1 MSINFTPTPANEHQ
15 RKANWDHKYRHQNM
29 SVDMDV
35 WYPFLKSITFKTYFI
50 PLKYREAEAVLN
62 FNFFKNKGKKEKFT
76 KEDITILKSLEK
88 KVDHYFETHED
99 LKNGAMFRLS
109 GRSGKDMDYYD
120 NKKIFALY
128 EENLEKVAKEY
139 GTDKT
144 DINTKYVAITT
155 LMNRFKVN
163 NGKDVLNV
171 LLTSER
177 LFLDLKDWLNHGGR
191 EQMILRV
198 WDDSLCS
205 NREFRAF
212 IQNNE
217 LKAICQDERF
227 ACFKNMVENKD
238 LYEKLINEYFKK
250 ALQPLMKIP
259 NYIADFCILKN
270 NEVKLIEFSP
280 FLRCTSACLFRWD
293 LNYDEMLH
301 GSGKLTIRDKVCENL
316 EYFVNEWETYQS
328 KPSDPFDNYFKE
340 VDSDNKGVS
349 IIDKTKNVFS
359 NLFKKKSNN
368 ENNNKNEENTKK
380 EEEKVESNDNTNN
393 TNKEPKTFDMEKT
406 KKFFSN
412 LFKKKDNNENNNK
425 IEENTKKEDEKVESN
440 DNTNNTNKEPK
451 KFDMEKT
458 KKFFSNL
465 FKKKDNNEESNKN
478 EENTKKEDEKVESND
493 NNINSIEKETKRFD
507 FDKTKKFFSNLFK
520 KKDNNENNNKIEE
533 ITNKEDEKVESNDN
547 NTITINKEPIKF
559 ENRKIF
565 VVSVLKTGFFWS
577 HKYITYDGSEDK
589 VVGKGVLED
598 HTIYVDKNGFGWI
611 MEKKGKKCYGEVID
625 VEYEDFLDV
634 EFFYGQRD
642 TTMQE
647 ITVKVDGEDVKVYA
661 YIIKEIFDNVKSEES
676 EEKCE
681 IEEYTLEM
689 QNEKF
694 NSMQHIINQQERYL
708 HMSLDFDLK
717 DSW

>member
-1 MSINFTPTPANEHQ
+1 MSKNFTPTPANEHQ

-50 PLKYREAEAVLN
+50 PLKYREAEAILN
-62 FNFFKNKGKKEKFT
+62 YNFYRNKNMKDKFT
-76 KEDITILKSLEK
+76 KEDTKILKNLQK
-88 KVDHYFETHED
+88 KVDYFFETYDD

-120 NKKIFALY
+120 NKKIMALY
-128 EENLEKVAKEY
+128 EENLEKVSKKLGKE
-139 GTDKT
+139 KT
-144 DINTKYVAITT
+144 DVNTKYVAITT

-191 EQMILRV
+191 EQMILRK

-205 NREFRAF
+205 DKEFRAF

-227 ACFKNMVENKD
+227 ALFQDLVDNKD
-238 LYEKLINEYFKK
+238 LYEKLINDYFKT

-293 LNYDEMLH
+293 INYDEMLH
-301 GSGKLTIRDKVCENL
+301 GTGKLTVREKQCENL
-316 EYFVNEWETYQS
+316 EYFVNEWITCQS
-328 KPSDPFDNYFKE
+328 KPSDPFDNYFIE
-340 VDSDNKGVS
+340 D
-349 IIDKTKNVFS
+349 
-359 NLFKKKSNN
+359 
-368 ENNNKNEENTKK
+368 
-380 EEEKVESNDNTNN
+380 EEE
-393 TNKEPKTFDMEKT
+393 
-406 KKFFSN
+406 
-412 LFKKKDNNENNNK
+412 
-425 IEENTKKEDEKVESN
+425 
-440 DNTNNTNKEPK
+440 
-451 KFDMEKT
+451 
-458 KKFFSNL
+458 
-465 FKKKDNNEESNKN
+465 EESQLDK
-478 EENTKKEDEKVESND
+478 
-493 NNINSIEKETKRFD
+493 IL
-507 FDKTKKFFSNLFK
+507 DKTKKFFSSLNPKKLFGK
-520 KKDNNENNNKIEE
+520 KQ
-533 ITNKEDEKVESNDN
+533 SNDISS
-547 NTITINKEPIKF
+547 NTSQIEKKEEEKITKPF

-577 HKYITYDGSEDK
+577 HKYITYFGSENK
-589 VVGKGVLED
+589 TLGKGVLED

-611 MEKKGKKCYGEVID
+611 MEKKGKKCYGEIID

-647 ITVKVDGEDVKVYA
+647 ITVKLDGKDIIVYA
-661 YIIKEIFDNVKSEES
+661 YIIKEIFENVKNTEPDNI
-676 EEKCE
+676 CE
-681 IEEYTLEM
+681 IEEYTIEM

-708 HMSLDFDLK
+708 NMSLDFDLK

>member
-1 MSINFTPTPANEHQ
+1 MSKNFTPTPANEHQ

-50 PLKYREAEAVLN
+50 PLKYREAEAILN
-62 FNFFKNKGKKEKFT
+62 YNFYRNKNMKDKFT
-76 KEDITILKSLEK
+76 KEDTKILKNLQK
-88 KVDHYFETHED
+88 KVDYFFETYDD

-120 NKKIFALY
+120 NKKIMALY
-128 EENLEKVAKEY
+128 EENLEKVSKKLGKE
-139 GTDKT
+139 KT
-144 DINTKYVAITT
+144 DLNTKYVAITT

-191 EQMILRV
+191 EQMILRK

-205 NREFRAF
+205 DKEFRAF

-227 ACFKNMVENKD
+227 ALFQDLVDNKD
-238 LYEKLINEYFKK
+238 LYEKLINDYFKT

-293 LNYDEMLH
+293 INYDEMLH
-301 GSGKLTIRDKVCENL
+301 GTGKLTVREKQCENL
-316 EYFVNEWETYQS
+316 EYFVNEWITCQS
-328 KPSDPFDNYFKE
+328 KPSDPFDNYFIE
-340 VDSDNKGVS
+340 D
-349 IIDKTKNVFS
+349 
-359 NLFKKKSNN
+359 
-368 ENNNKNEENTKK
+368 
-380 EEEKVESNDNTNN
+380 EEEE
-393 TNKEPKTFDMEKT
+393 
-406 KKFFSN
+406 
-412 LFKKKDNNENNNK
+412 
-425 IEENTKKEDEKVESN
+425 
-440 DNTNNTNKEPK
+440 
-451 KFDMEKT
+451 
-458 KKFFSNL
+458 
-465 FKKKDNNEESNKN
+465 EESQLDK
-478 EENTKKEDEKVESND
+478 
-493 NNINSIEKETKRFD
+493 IL
-507 FDKTKKFFSNLFK
+507 DKTKKFFSSLNPKKLFGK
-520 KKDNNENNNKIEE
+520 KQ
-533 ITNKEDEKVESNDN
+533 SNDISS
-547 NTITINKEPIKF
+547 NTSQIEKKEEEKITKPF

-577 HKYITYDGSEDK
+577 HKYITYFGSENK
-589 VVGKGVLED
+589 TLGKGVLEE

-611 MEKKGKKCYGEVID
+611 MEKKGKKCYGEIID

-647 ITVKVDGEDVKVYA
+647 ITVKLDGKDIIVYA
-661 YIIKEIFDNVKSEES
+661 YIIKEIFENVKNTEPDNI
-676 EEKCE
+676 CE
-681 IEEYTLEM
+681 IEEYTIEM

-708 HMSLDFDLK
+708 NMSLDFDLK

>member
-1 MSINFTPTPANEHQ
+1 MSKNFTPKPANEHQ

-50 PLKYREAEAVLN
+50 PLKYREAEAIINYNLYRN
-62 FNFFKNKGKKEKFT
+62 KNQKDKFT
-76 KEDITILKSLEK
+76 KEDTKILRNLQK
-88 KVDHYFETHED
+88 KVDHYFETYDD

-120 NKKIFALY
+120 NKKIFSLY
-128 EENLEKVAKEY
+128 QQNLEKVSKKLNKPK
-139 GTDKT
+139 D
-144 DINTKYVAITT
+144 DINTKYVSITT

-191 EQMILRV
+191 EQMILRK

-205 NREFRAF
+205 DKEFRAF

-227 ACFKNMVENKD
+227 ALFQDLVDNKD
-238 LYEKLINEYFKK
+238 LYEKLINDYFKK

-293 LNYDEMLH
+293 LNYEEMLH
-301 GSGKLTIRDKVCENL
+301 GSGKLTVRDKVCENL
-316 EYFVNEWETYQS
+316 EYFVNEWETEQS
-328 KPSDPFDNYFKE
+328 KPSDPFDNYFIEDEEKKDE
-340 VDSDNKGVS
+340 N
-349 IIDKTKNVFS
+349 IIDKAKNFFS
-359 NLFKKKSNN
+359 HLNPMKLFSKKNNNDTNNNSNN
-368 ENNNKNEENTKK
+368 IYNNNKT
-380 EEEKVESNDNTNN
+380 EEKTES
-393 TNKEPKTFDMEKT
+393 E
-406 KKFFSN
+406 
-412 LFKKKDNNENNNK
+412 
-425 IEENTKKEDEKVESN
+425 
-440 DNTNNTNKEPK
+440 
-451 KFDMEKT
+451 
-458 KKFFSNL
+458 
-465 FKKKDNNEESNKN
+465 
-478 EENTKKEDEKVESND
+478 
-493 NNINSIEKETKRFD
+493 NSIE
-507 FDKTKKFFSNLFK
+507 
-520 KKDNNENNNKIEE
+520 
-533 ITNKEDEKVESNDN
+533 NKEEK
-547 NTITINKEPIKF
+547 PF

-589 VVGKGVLED
+589 SLGKAVLEN

-611 MEKKGKKCYGEVID
+611 MEKEGKKCYGEVID

-642 TTMQE
+642 TTMKE
-647 ITVKVDGEDVKVYA
+647 ITVKLDDKEVKVYA
-661 YIIKEIFDNVKSEES
+661 YIIKEIFDNVKNDEG

-708 HMSLDFDLK
+708 NMSLDFDLK

>member
-1 MSINFTPTPANEHQ
+1 MSINYTPTPANQHQ

-50 PLKYREAEAVLN
+50 PLKYREAEAILN
-62 FNFFKNKGKKEKFT
+62 FNYYRNKNMKDKFT
-76 KEDITILKSLEK
+76 KEDTKILRNLQK
-88 KVDHYFETHED
+88 KVDHYFETYDD

-120 NKKIFALY
+120 NKKIMALY
-128 EENLEKVAKEY
+128 EENLEKVSKKL
-139 GTDKT
+139 GKDKS

-191 EQMILRV
+191 EQMILRK

-205 NREFRAF
+205 DKEFRAF

-217 LKAICQDERF
+217 LKAVCQDERF
-227 ACFKNMVENKD
+227 ALFQDLVDNKD
-238 LYEKLINEYFKK
+238 LYEKLINDYFKK
-250 ALQPLMKIP
+250 ALKPLMKIP

-293 LNYDEMLH
+293 INYDEMLH
-301 GSGKLTIRDKVCENL
+301 GNGKLTVRDKVCDNL
-316 EYFVNEWETYQS
+316 EYFVNEWITCQS
-328 KPSDPFDNYFKE
+328 KPSDPFDNYFIE
-340 VDSDNKGVS
+340 DN
-349 IIDKTKNVFS
+349 
-359 NLFKKKSNN
+359 
-368 ENNNKNEENTKK
+368 EKNESKL
-380 EEEKVESNDNTNN
+380 DN
-393 TNKEPKTFDMEKT
+393 
-406 KKFFSN
+406 
-412 LFKKKDNNENNNK
+412 
-425 IEENTKKEDEKVESN
+425 I
-440 DNTNNTNKEPK
+440 
-451 KFDMEKT
+451 
-458 KKFFSNL
+458 
-465 FKKKDNNEESNKN
+465 
-478 EENTKKEDEKVESND
+478 
-493 NNINSIEKETKRFD
+493 I
-507 FDKTKKFFSNLFK
+507 DKTKKFFTSLNPMKLFGKHEK
-520 KKDNNENNNKIEE
+520 KEDNTNKIEE
-533 ITNKEDEKVESNDN
+533 EKKEEEKK
-547 NTITINKEPIKF
+547 TKPF

-577 HKYITYDGSEDK
+577 HKYITYDGSENK
-589 VVGKGVLED
+589 TLGKGVLED
-598 HTIYVDKNGFGWI
+598 HTIYIDKNGFGWI

-634 EFFYGQRD
+634 EFFYGQKD

-647 ITVKVDGEDVKVYA
+647 ITVKLDDKEVKVYA
-661 YIIKEIFDNVKSEES
+661 YVIKEIFDNIKNTES
-676 EEKCE
+676 EDKCE
-681 IEEYTLEM
+681 VEEYTIEM

-708 HMSLDFDLK
+708 DMSLDFDLK

>member
-1 MSINFTPTPANEHQ
+1 MSKNFTPTPANEHQ

-50 PLKYREAEAVLN
+50 PLKYREAEAILN
-62 FNFFKNKGKKEKFT
+62 YNFYRNKNMKDKFT
-76 KEDITILKSLEK
+76 KEDTKILKNLQK
-88 KVDHYFETHED
+88 KVDYFFETYDD

-120 NKKIFALY
+120 NKKIMALY
-128 EENLEKVAKEY
+128 EENLEKVSKKLGKE
-139 GTDKT
+139 KT
-144 DINTKYVAITT
+144 DLNTKYVAITT

-191 EQMILRV
+191 EQMILRK

-205 NREFRAF
+205 DKEFRAF

-227 ACFKNMVENKD
+227 ALFQDLVDNKD
-238 LYEKLINEYFKK
+238 LYEKLINDYFKT

-293 LNYDEMLH
+293 INYDEMLH
-301 GSGKLTIRDKVCENL
+301 GTGKLTVREKQCENL
-316 EYFVNEWETYQS
+316 EYFVNEWITCQS
-328 KPSDPFDNYFKE
+328 KPSDPFDNYFIE
-340 VDSDNKGVS
+340 D
-349 IIDKTKNVFS
+349 
-359 NLFKKKSNN
+359 
-368 ENNNKNEENTKK
+368 
-380 EEEKVESNDNTNN
+380 EEE
-393 TNKEPKTFDMEKT
+393 
-406 KKFFSN
+406 
-412 LFKKKDNNENNNK
+412 
-425 IEENTKKEDEKVESN
+425 
-440 DNTNNTNKEPK
+440 
-451 KFDMEKT
+451 
-458 KKFFSNL
+458 
-465 FKKKDNNEESNKN
+465 EESPLDK
-478 EENTKKEDEKVESND
+478 
-493 NNINSIEKETKRFD
+493 IL
-507 FDKTKKFFSNLFK
+507 DKTKKFFSSLNPKKLFGK
-520 KKDNNENNNKIEE
+520 KQ
-533 ITNKEDEKVESNDN
+533 SNDISS
-547 NTITINKEPIKF
+547 NTSQIEKKEEEKITKPF

-577 HKYITYDGSEDK
+577 HKYITYFGSENK
-589 VVGKGVLED
+589 TLGKGVLED

-611 MEKKGKKCYGEVID
+611 MEKKGKKCYGEIID

-647 ITVKVDGEDVKVYA
+647 ITVKLDGKDIIVYA
-661 YIIKEIFDNVKSEES
+661 YIIKEIFENVKNTEPDNI
-676 EEKCE
+676 CE
-681 IEEYTLEM
+681 IEEYTIEI

-708 HMSLDFDLK
+708 NMSLDFDLK

>member
-88 KVDHYFETHED
+88 KVDHYFETHDD

-128 EENLEKVAKEY
+128 EENLDKVAKEY

-163 NGKDVLNV
+163 SGKDVLNV

-293 LNYDEMLH
+293 INYDEMLH
-301 GSGKLTIRDKVCENL
+301 GDGKLTVREKECENL
-316 EYFVNEWETYQS
+316 EYFVTEWEAQQS
-328 KPSDPFDNYFKE
+328 KPSDPFDNYFIEDEEKKNE
-340 VDSDNKGVS
+340 GF
-349 IIDKTKNVFS
+349 IDKAKNFVS
-359 NLFKKKSNN
+359 NLFGKKQNAN
-368 ENNNKNEENTKK
+368 ENTIKEENKIT
-380 EEEKVESNDNTNN
+380 NTE
-393 TNKEPKTFDMEKT
+393 NKE
-406 KKFFSN
+406 
-412 LFKKKDNNENNNK
+412 NK
-425 IEENTKKEDEKVESN
+425 
-440 DNTNNTNKEPK
+440 
-451 KFDMEKT
+451 
-458 KKFFSNL
+458 
-465 FKKKDNNEESNKN
+465 
-478 EENTKKEDEKVESND
+478 
-493 NNINSIEKETKRFD
+493 
-507 FDKTKKFFSNLFK
+507 
-520 KKDNNENNNKIEE
+520 
-533 ITNKEDEKVESNDN
+533 
-547 NTITINKEPIKF
+547 KF

-565 VVSVLKTGFFWS
+565 VVSVLKTGFYWNP
-577 HKYITYDGSEDK
+577 KYITYDGNENK
-589 VVGKGVLED
+589 VLGKGVLED

-611 MEKKGKKCYGEVID
+611 LEKKGKKCYGEVID

-634 EFFYGQRD
+634 EFFYGQKD
-642 TTMQE
+642 TLMQE
-647 ITVKVDGEDVKVYA
+647 ITVKVDDKDVKVYA
-661 YIIKEIFDNVKSEES
+661 YIVKEIFDNVKNEKDG
-676 EEKCE
+676 EKCE
-681 IEEYTLEM
+681 VEEYTLEM

-694 NSMQHIINQQERYL
+694 NSMQHVINQQERYL

>member
-35 WYPFLKSITFKTYFI
+35 WYPFLKDITFKTYFV
-50 PLKYREAEAVLN
+50 PLKYKEAEAVLN
-62 FNFFKNKGKKEKFT
+62 FNYFKNKNQNDRFT
-76 KEDITILKSLEK
+76 KEDTKILRNLEK
-88 KVDHYFETHED
+88 KIDHYFQKYDD

-120 NKKIFALY
+120 NKKIYDLY
-128 EENLEKVAKEY
+128 QQNLEKVSKKL

-163 NGKDVLNV
+163 NGKEVLNV

-191 EQMILRV
+191 EQMILRK

-205 NREFRAF
+205 DKEFRAF

-227 ACFKNMVENKD
+227 ALFQDLVDNKD
-238 LYEKLINEYFKK
+238 LYEKLINDYFKK
-250 ALQPLMKIP
+250 SLQPLMKIP

-293 LNYDEMLH
+293 INYEEMLH
-301 GSGKLTIRDKVCENL
+301 GTGKLTVRDKVCDNL
-316 EYFVNEWETYQS
+316 DYFVNEWETYQS
-328 KPSDPFDNYFKE
+328 KPSDHFDDYFIEDDEDENEDNSLLDKAKKIFSYLNPMNYFGKKEITDNANNSSNVNNLNKTEENKKNEIIVDNNKE
-340 VDSDNKGVS
+340 VHKQ
-349 IIDKTKNVFS
+349 
-359 NLFKKKSNN
+359 
-368 ENNNKNEENTKK
+368 
-380 EEEKVESNDNTNN
+380 
-393 TNKEPKTFDMEKT
+393 
-406 KKFFSN
+406 
-412 LFKKKDNNENNNK
+412 
-425 IEENTKKEDEKVESN
+425 
-440 DNTNNTNKEPK
+440 
-451 KFDMEKT
+451 
-458 KKFFSNL
+458 
-465 FKKKDNNEESNKN
+465 
-478 EENTKKEDEKVESND
+478 
-493 NNINSIEKETKRFD
+493 
-507 FDKTKKFFSNLFK
+507 
-520 KKDNNENNNKIEE
+520 
-533 ITNKEDEKVESNDN
+533 
-547 NTITINKEPIKF
+547 F

-577 HKYITYDGSEDK
+577 HKYITYDGNENK
-589 VVGKGVLED
+589 VIGKGVLED

-611 MEKKGKKCYGEVID
+611 KEKKGKKCYGEVID

-634 EFFYGQRD
+634 EFFYGQKD
-642 TTMQE
+642 TLMQE
-647 ITVKVDGEDVKVYA
+647 IKVKVDGKEVNAYA
-661 YIIKEIFDNVKSEES
+661 YIIKEIFDNVKNEEG
-676 EEKCE
+676 EDKCE
-681 IEEYTLEM
+681 IEEYTLEI

>member
-15 RKANWDHKYRHQNM
+15 RRANWDHKYRHQNM

-50 PLKYREAEAVLN
+50 PLKYKEAEAILN
-62 FNFFKNKGKKEKFT
+62 FNYYRNKGKKDKFT
-76 KEDITILKSLEK
+76 KEDTKILRNLEK
-88 KVDHYFETHED
+88 KVEHYFETHDD

-120 NKKIFALY
+120 NEKIYSLY
-128 EENLEKVAKEY
+128 QENLKRKCKEL
-139 GTDKT
+139 GTDEN
-144 DINTKYVAITT
+144 DINTKYVSITT

-191 EQMILRV
+191 EQMILRK

-205 NREFRAF
+205 DREFRAF

-227 ACFKNMVENKD
+227 ALFKNMVENKD
-238 LYEKLINEYFKK
+238 LYEKLINNYFKT

-293 LNYDEMLH
+293 INYDEMLH
-301 GSGKLTIRDKVCENL
+301 GDGKLTVREKECENL
-316 EYFVNEWETYQS
+316 EYFVTEWEAQQS
-328 KPSDPFDNYFKE
+328 KPSDPFDNYFIEDEEKKNE
-340 VDSDNKGVS
+340 GF
-349 IIDKTKNVFS
+349 IDKAKN
-359 NLFKKKSNN
+359 
-368 ENNNKNEENTKK
+368 
-380 EEEKVESNDNTNN
+380 
-393 TNKEPKTFDMEKT
+393 
-406 KKFFSN
+406 FFSN
-412 LFKKKDNNENNNK
+412 LFGKKQNENNINENTIKEENK
-425 IEENTKKEDEKVESN
+425 ITNTE
-440 DNTNNTNKEPK
+440 NKE
-451 KFDMEKT
+451 
-458 KKFFSNL
+458 
-465 FKKKDNNEESNKN
+465 NK
-478 EENTKKEDEKVESND
+478 
-493 NNINSIEKETKRFD
+493 
-507 FDKTKKFFSNLFK
+507 
-520 KKDNNENNNKIEE
+520 
-533 ITNKEDEKVESNDN
+533 
-547 NTITINKEPIKF
+547 KF

-565 VVSVLKTGFFWS
+565 VVSVLKTGFYWNP
-577 HKYITYDGSEDK
+577 KYITYDGNENK
-589 VVGKGVLED
+589 VLGKGVLED

-611 MEKKGKKCYGEVID
+611 LEKKGKKCYGEVID

-634 EFFYGQRD
+634 EFFYGQKD
-642 TTMQE
+642 TLMQE
-647 ITVKVDGEDVKVYA
+647 ITVKVDDKDVKVYA
-661 YIIKEIFDNVKSEES
+661 YIVKEIFDNVKNEKDG
-676 EEKCE
+676 EKCE
-681 IEEYTLEM
+681 VEEYTLEM

-694 NSMQHIINQQERYL
+694 NSMQHVINQQERYL

>member
-1 MSINFTPTPANEHQ
+1 MSKNFTPKPANEHQ

-50 PLKYREAEAVLN
+50 PLKYREAEAIINYNLYRN
-62 FNFFKNKGKKEKFT
+62 KNQKDKFT
-76 KEDITILKSLEK
+76 KEDTKILRNLQK
-88 KVDHYFETHED
+88 KVDHYFETYDD

-120 NKKIFALY
+120 NKKIFSLY
-128 EENLEKVAKEY
+128 QQNLEKVSKKLNKPK
-139 GTDKT
+139 D
-144 DINTKYVAITT
+144 DINTKYVSITT

-191 EQMILRV
+191 EQMILRK

-205 NREFRAF
+205 DKEFRAF

-227 ACFKNMVENKD
+227 ALFQDLVDNKD
-238 LYEKLINEYFKK
+238 LYEKLINDYFKK

-293 LNYDEMLH
+293 LNYEEMLH
-301 GSGKLTIRDKVCENL
+301 GSGKLTVRDKVCENL
-316 EYFVNEWETYQS
+316 EYFVNEWETAQS
-328 KPSDPFDNYFKE
+328 KPSDPFDNYFIEDEEKKDE
-340 VDSDNKGVS
+340 N
-349 IIDKTKNVFS
+349 IIDKAKNFFS
-359 NLFKKKSNN
+359 HLNPMKLFSKKNNNDTNSNSNN
-368 ENNNKNEENTKK
+368 INNNNKT
-380 EEEKVESNDNTNN
+380 EEKTES
-393 TNKEPKTFDMEKT
+393 E
-406 KKFFSN
+406 
-412 LFKKKDNNENNNK
+412 
-425 IEENTKKEDEKVESN
+425 
-440 DNTNNTNKEPK
+440 
-451 KFDMEKT
+451 
-458 KKFFSNL
+458 
-465 FKKKDNNEESNKN
+465 
-478 EENTKKEDEKVESND
+478 
-493 NNINSIEKETKRFD
+493 NSIE
-507 FDKTKKFFSNLFK
+507 
-520 KKDNNENNNKIEE
+520 
-533 ITNKEDEKVESNDN
+533 NKEEK
-547 NTITINKEPIKF
+547 PF

-589 VVGKGVLED
+589 SLGKAVLEN

-611 MEKKGKKCYGEVID
+611 MEKEGKKCYGEVID

-634 EFFYGQRD
+634 EFFYRQRD
-642 TTMQE
+642 TTMKE
-647 ITVKVDGEDVKVYA
+647 ITVKLDDKEVKVYA
-661 YIIKEIFDNVKSEES
+661 YIIKEIFDNVKNDEG

-708 HMSLDFDLK
+708 NMSLDFDLK

>member
-1 MSINFTPTPANEHQ
+1 MSKNFTPTPANEHQ

-50 PLKYREAEAVLN
+50 PLKYREAEAILN
-62 FNFFKNKGKKEKFT
+62 YNFYRNKNMKDKFT
-76 KEDITILKSLEK
+76 KEDTKILKNLQK
-88 KVDHYFETHED
+88 KVDYFFETYDD

-120 NKKIFALY
+120 NKKIMALY
-128 EENLEKVAKEY
+128 EENLEKVSKKL
-139 GTDKT
+139 GKDKT
-144 DINTKYVAITT
+144 DLNTKYVAITT

-191 EQMILRV
+191 EQMILRK

-205 NREFRAF
+205 DKEFRAF

-227 ACFKNMVENKD
+227 ALFQDLVDNKD
-238 LYEKLINEYFKK
+238 LYEKLINDYFKT

-293 LNYDEMLH
+293 INYDEMLH
-301 GSGKLTIRDKVCENL
+301 GTGKLTVREKQCENL
-316 EYFVNEWETYQS
+316 EYFVNEWITCQS
-328 KPSDPFDNYFKE
+328 KPSDPFDNYFIE
-340 VDSDNKGVS
+340 D
-349 IIDKTKNVFS
+349 
-359 NLFKKKSNN
+359 
-368 ENNNKNEENTKK
+368 
-380 EEEKVESNDNTNN
+380 EEEE
-393 TNKEPKTFDMEKT
+393 
-406 KKFFSN
+406 
-412 LFKKKDNNENNNK
+412 
-425 IEENTKKEDEKVESN
+425 
-440 DNTNNTNKEPK
+440 
-451 KFDMEKT
+451 
-458 KKFFSNL
+458 
-465 FKKKDNNEESNKN
+465 EESQLDK
-478 EENTKKEDEKVESND
+478 
-493 NNINSIEKETKRFD
+493 IL
-507 FDKTKKFFSNLFK
+507 DKTKKFFSSLNPKKLFGK
-520 KKDNNENNNKIEE
+520 KQ
-533 ITNKEDEKVESNDN
+533 SNDISS
-547 NTITINKEPIKF
+547 NTSQIEKKEEEKITKPF

-577 HKYITYDGSEDK
+577 HKYITYFGSENK
-589 VVGKGVLED
+589 TLGKGVLED

-611 MEKKGKKCYGEVID
+611 MEKKGKKCYGEIID

-647 ITVKVDGEDVKVYA
+647 ITVKLDGKDIIVYA
-661 YIIKEIFDNVKSEES
+661 YIIKEIFENVKNTEPDNI
-676 EEKCE
+676 CE
-681 IEEYTLEM
+681 IEEYTIEM

-708 HMSLDFDLK
+708 NMSLDFDLK

>member
-1 MSINFTPTPANEHQ
+1 MSKNFTPTPANEHQ

-50 PLKYREAEAVLN
+50 PLKYREAEAILN
-62 FNFFKNKGKKEKFT
+62 YNFYRNKNMKDKFT
-76 KEDITILKSLEK
+76 KEDTKILKNLQK
-88 KVDHYFETHED
+88 KVDYFFETYDD

-120 NKKIFALY
+120 NKKIMALY
-128 EENLEKVAKEY
+128 EENLEKVSKKLGKE
-139 GTDKT
+139 KT
-144 DINTKYVAITT
+144 DVNTKYVAITT

-191 EQMILRV
+191 EQMILRK

-205 NREFRAF
+205 DKEFRAF

-227 ACFKNMVENKD
+227 ALFQDLVDNKD
-238 LYEKLINEYFKK
+238 LYEKLINDYFKT

-293 LNYDEMLH
+293 INYDEMLH
-301 GSGKLTIRDKVCENL
+301 GTGKLTVREKQCENL
-316 EYFVNEWETYQS
+316 EYFVNEWITCQS
-328 KPSDPFDNYFKE
+328 KPSDPFDNYFIE
-340 VDSDNKGVS
+340 D
-349 IIDKTKNVFS
+349 
-359 NLFKKKSNN
+359 
-368 ENNNKNEENTKK
+368 
-380 EEEKVESNDNTNN
+380 EEE
-393 TNKEPKTFDMEKT
+393 
-406 KKFFSN
+406 
-412 LFKKKDNNENNNK
+412 
-425 IEENTKKEDEKVESN
+425 
-440 DNTNNTNKEPK
+440 
-451 KFDMEKT
+451 
-458 KKFFSNL
+458 
-465 FKKKDNNEESNKN
+465 EESPLDK
-478 EENTKKEDEKVESND
+478 
-493 NNINSIEKETKRFD
+493 IL
-507 FDKTKKFFSNLFK
+507 DKTKKFFSSLNPKKLFGK
-520 KKDNNENNNKIEE
+520 KQ
-533 ITNKEDEKVESNDN
+533 SNDISS
-547 NTITINKEPIKF
+547 NTSQVEKKEEEKIKKPF

-577 HKYITYDGSEDK
+577 HKYITYFGSENK
-589 VVGKGVLED
+589 TLGKGVLED

-611 MEKKGKKCYGEVID
+611 MEKKGKKCYGEIID

-647 ITVKVDGEDVKVYA
+647 ITVKLDGKDIIVYA
-661 YIIKEIFDNVKSEES
+661 YIIKEIFENVKNTEPDNI
-676 EEKCE
+676 CE
-681 IEEYTLEM
+681 IEEYTIEM

-708 HMSLDFDLK
+708 NMSLDFDLK

>member
-1 MSINFTPTPANEHQ
+1 MSINFAPTPANEHQ

-88 KVDHYFETHED
+88 KVDHYFETHDD

-155 LMNRFKVN
+155 LMNRFKVKS
-163 NGKDVLNV
+163 GKDVLNV

-198 WDDSLCS
+198 WDDNLCS

-301 GSGKLTIRDKVCENL
+301 GSGKLTIRDKVYENL

-328 KPSDPFDNYFKE
+328 KPSDPFDNYFKDI
-340 VDSDNKGVS
+340 DSGNKGVS

-393 TNKEPKTFDMEKT
+393 TNKEPK
-406 KKFFSN
+406 
-412 LFKKKDNNENNNK
+412 
-425 IEENTKKEDEKVESN
+425 
-440 DNTNNTNKEPK
+440 
-451 KFDMEKT
+451 KFDME
-458 KKFFSNL
+458 
-465 FKKKDNNEESNKN
+465 
-478 EENTKKEDEKVESND
+478 
-493 NNINSIEKETKRFD
+493 
-507 FDKTKKFFSNLFK
+507 KTKKFFSNLFK

-676 EEKCE
+676 EDKCE

>member
-1 MSINFTPTPANEHQ
+1 MSINFTPTPASSHQ

-62 FNFFKNKGKKEKFT
+62 FNFFRNKNQPDKFT
-76 KEDITILKSLEK
+76 KEDTEILRNLEK
-88 KVDHYFETHED
+88 KVDHYFQTYDD

-120 NKKIFALY
+120 NKKIMSLY
-128 EENLEKVAKEY
+128 EQNLDKVAKIY
-139 GTDKT
+139 GTDKN
-144 DINTKYVAITT
+144 DVNTKYVAICT

-163 NGKDVLNV
+163 SGKDVLNV

-177 LFLDLKDWLNHGGR
+177 LFLDLKDWLNHGGK

-205 NREFRAF
+205 DREFRAF

-227 ACFKNMVENKD
+227 AMFKNMVENKD
-238 LYEKLINEYFKK
+238 LYEKLINDYFNKSLK
-250 ALQPLMKIP
+250 PLMKIP

-293 LNYDEMLH
+293 INYEEMLN
-301 GSGKLTIRDKVCENL
+301 GTGKLTIRDKVCENL
-316 EYFVNEWETYQS
+316 DYFVNEWLTYQG
-328 KPSDPFDNYFKE
+328 KPSDPFDNYFIE
-340 VDSDNKGVS
+340 D
-349 IIDKTKNVFS
+349 
-359 NLFKKKSNN
+359 
-368 ENNNKNEENTKK
+368 
-380 EEEKVESNDNTNN
+380 EEKES
-393 TNKEPKTFDMEKT
+393 
-406 KKFFSN
+406 
-412 LFKKKDNNENNNK
+412 
-425 IEENTKKEDEKVESN
+425 I
-440 DNTNNTNKEPK
+440 
-451 KFDMEKT
+451 
-458 KKFFSNL
+458 
-465 FKKKDNNEESNKN
+465 
-478 EENTKKEDEKVESND
+478 
-493 NNINSIEKETKRFD
+493 
-507 FDKTKKFFSNLFK
+507 FDKTKKILSYVNPLKLFAK
-520 KKDNNENNNKIEE
+520 KENIQNKIQEKKEEE
-533 ITNKEDEKVESNDN
+533 IIPKKV
-547 NTITINKEPIKF
+547 F

-577 HKYITYDGSEDK
+577 HKYITYDGSENK
-589 VVGKGVLED
+589 SLGKGGLED

-642 TTMQE
+642 TTMKK
-647 ITVKVDGEDVKVYA
+647 ISVKIDDKYIEVYA
-661 YIIKEIFDNVKSEES
+661 YVIKEIFENVKSQES
-676 EEKCE
+676 DDKCE
-681 IEEYTLEM
+681 IEEYTIDM

-708 HMSLDFDLK
+708 NMSLDFDLK

>member
-1 MSINFTPTPANEHQ
+1 MSKNFTPTPANEHQ

-50 PLKYREAEAVLN
+50 PLKYREAEAILN
-62 FNFFKNKGKKEKFT
+62 YNFYRNKNMKDKFT
-76 KEDITILKSLEK
+76 KEDTKILKNLQK
-88 KVDHYFETHED
+88 KVDYFFETYDD

-120 NKKIFALY
+120 NKKIMALY
-128 EENLEKVAKEY
+128 EENLEKVSKKLGKE
-139 GTDKT
+139 KT
-144 DINTKYVAITT
+144 DVNTKYVAITT

-191 EQMILRV
+191 EQMILRK

-205 NREFRAF
+205 DKEFRAF

-227 ACFKNMVENKD
+227 ALFQDLVDNKD
-238 LYEKLINEYFKK
+238 LYEKLINDYFKT

-293 LNYDEMLH
+293 INYDEMLH
-301 GSGKLTIRDKVCENL
+301 GTGKLTVREKQCENL
-316 EYFVNEWETYQS
+316 EYFVNEWITCQS
-328 KPSDPFDNYFKE
+328 KPSDPFDNYFIE
-340 VDSDNKGVS
+340 D
-349 IIDKTKNVFS
+349 
-359 NLFKKKSNN
+359 
-368 ENNNKNEENTKK
+368 
-380 EEEKVESNDNTNN
+380 EEE
-393 TNKEPKTFDMEKT
+393 
-406 KKFFSN
+406 
-412 LFKKKDNNENNNK
+412 
-425 IEENTKKEDEKVESN
+425 
-440 DNTNNTNKEPK
+440 
-451 KFDMEKT
+451 
-458 KKFFSNL
+458 
-465 FKKKDNNEESNKN
+465 EESQLDK
-478 EENTKKEDEKVESND
+478 
-493 NNINSIEKETKRFD
+493 IL
-507 FDKTKKFFSNLFK
+507 DKTKKFFSSLNPKKLFGK
-520 KKDNNENNNKIEE
+520 KQ
-533 ITNKEDEKVESNDN
+533 SNDISS
-547 NTITINKEPIKF
+547 NTSQIEKKEEEKITKPF

-577 HKYITYDGSEDK
+577 HKYITYFGSENK
-589 VVGKGVLED
+589 TLGKGVLED
-598 HTIYVDKNGFGWI
+598 HTIYIDKNGFGWI
-611 MEKKGKKCYGEVID
+611 MEKKGKKCYGEIID

-647 ITVKVDGEDVKVYA
+647 ITVKLDGKDIIVYA
-661 YIIKEIFDNVKSEES
+661 YIIKEIFENVKNTEPDNI
-676 EEKCE
+676 CE
-681 IEEYTLEM
+681 IEEYTIEM

-708 HMSLDFDLK
+708 NMSLDFDLK

>member
-328 KPSDPFDNYFKE
+328 KPSDPFDNYFKDI
-340 VDSDNKGVS
+340 DSGNKGVS

-368 ENNNKNEENTKK
+368 ENNNKNVENTNK
-380 EEEKVESNDNTNN
+380 EEEK
-393 TNKEPKTFDMEKT
+393 F
-406 KKFFSN
+406 
-412 LFKKKDNNENNNK
+412 
-425 IEENTKKEDEKVESN
+425 ESN

-451 KFDMEKT
+451 K
-458 KKFFSNL
+458 
-465 FKKKDNNEESNKN
+465 
-478 EENTKKEDEKVESND
+478 
-493 NNINSIEKETKRFD
+493 FD

>member
-1 MSINFTPTPANEHQ
+1 MSKNFTPTPANEHQ

-50 PLKYREAEAVLN
+50 PLKYREAEAILN
-62 FNFFKNKGKKEKFT
+62 YNFYRNKNMKDKFT
-76 KEDITILKSLEK
+76 KEDTKILKNLQK
-88 KVDHYFETHED
+88 KVDYFFETYDD

-120 NKKIFALY
+120 NKKIMALY
-128 EENLEKVAKEY
+128 EENLEKVSKKLGKE
-139 GTDKT
+139 KT
-144 DINTKYVAITT
+144 DVNTKYVAITT

-191 EQMILRV
+191 EQMILRK

-205 NREFRAF
+205 DKEFRAF

-227 ACFKNMVENKD
+227 ALFQDLVDNKD
-238 LYEKLINEYFKK
+238 LYEKLINDYFKT

-293 LNYDEMLH
+293 INYDEMLH
-301 GSGKLTIRDKVCENL
+301 GTGKLTVREKQCENL
-316 EYFVNEWETYQS
+316 EYFVNEWITCQS
-328 KPSDPFDNYFKE
+328 KPSDPFDNYFIE
-340 VDSDNKGVS
+340 D
-349 IIDKTKNVFS
+349 
-359 NLFKKKSNN
+359 
-368 ENNNKNEENTKK
+368 
-380 EEEKVESNDNTNN
+380 EEE
-393 TNKEPKTFDMEKT
+393 
-406 KKFFSN
+406 
-412 LFKKKDNNENNNK
+412 
-425 IEENTKKEDEKVESN
+425 
-440 DNTNNTNKEPK
+440 
-451 KFDMEKT
+451 
-458 KKFFSNL
+458 
-465 FKKKDNNEESNKN
+465 EESQLDK
-478 EENTKKEDEKVESND
+478 
-493 NNINSIEKETKRFD
+493 IL
-507 FDKTKKFFSNLFK
+507 DKTKKFFSSLNPKKLFGK
-520 KKDNNENNNKIEE
+520 KQ
-533 ITNKEDEKVESNDN
+533 SNDISSN
-547 NTITINKEPIKF
+547 SSQVEKKEEEKITKPF

-577 HKYITYDGSEDK
+577 HKYITYFGSENK
-589 VVGKGVLED
+589 TLGKGVLED
-598 HTIYVDKNGFGWI
+598 HTIYIDKNGFGWI
-611 MEKKGKKCYGEVID
+611 MEKKGKKCYGEIID

-647 ITVKVDGEDVKVYA
+647 ITVKLDGKDIIVYA
-661 YIIKEIFDNVKSEES
+661 YIIKEIFENVKNTEPDNI
-676 EEKCE
+676 CE
-681 IEEYTLEM
+681 IEEYTIEM

-708 HMSLDFDLK
+708 NMSLDFDLK

>member
-1 MSINFTPTPANEHQ
+1 MSKNFTPTPANEHQ

-50 PLKYREAEAVLN
+50 PLKYREAEAILN
-62 FNFFKNKGKKEKFT
+62 YNFYRNKNMKDKFT
-76 KEDITILKSLEK
+76 KEDTKILKNLQK
-88 KVDHYFETHED
+88 KVDYFFETYDD

-120 NKKIFALY
+120 NKKIMALY
-128 EENLEKVAKEY
+128 EENLEKVSKKLGKE
-139 GTDKT
+139 KT
-144 DINTKYVAITT
+144 DVNTKYVAITT

-191 EQMILRV
+191 EQMILRK

-205 NREFRAF
+205 DKEFRAF

-227 ACFKNMVENKD
+227 ALFQDLVDNKD
-238 LYEKLINEYFKK
+238 LYEKLINDYFKT

-293 LNYDEMLH
+293 INYDEMLH
-301 GSGKLTIRDKVCENL
+301 GTGKLTVREKQCENL
-316 EYFVNEWETYQS
+316 EYFVNEWITCQS
-328 KPSDPFDNYFKE
+328 KPSDPFDNYFIE
-340 VDSDNKGVS
+340 D
-349 IIDKTKNVFS
+349 
-359 NLFKKKSNN
+359 
-368 ENNNKNEENTKK
+368 
-380 EEEKVESNDNTNN
+380 EEE
-393 TNKEPKTFDMEKT
+393 
-406 KKFFSN
+406 
-412 LFKKKDNNENNNK
+412 
-425 IEENTKKEDEKVESN
+425 
-440 DNTNNTNKEPK
+440 
-451 KFDMEKT
+451 
-458 KKFFSNL
+458 
-465 FKKKDNNEESNKN
+465 EESPLDK
-478 EENTKKEDEKVESND
+478 
-493 NNINSIEKETKRFD
+493 IL
-507 FDKTKKFFSNLFK
+507 DKTKKFFSSLNPKKLFGK
-520 KKDNNENNNKIEE
+520 KQ
-533 ITNKEDEKVESNDN
+533 SNDISS
-547 NTITINKEPIKF
+547 NTSQVEKKEEEKITKPF

-577 HKYITYDGSEDK
+577 HKYITYFGSENK
-589 VVGKGVLED
+589 TLGKGVLED

-611 MEKKGKKCYGEVID
+611 MEKKGKKCYGEIID

-647 ITVKVDGEDVKVYA
+647 ITVKLDGKDIIVYA
-661 YIIKEIFDNVKSEES
+661 YIIKEIFENVKNTEPDNL
-676 EEKCE
+676 CE
-681 IEEYTLEM
+681 IEEYTIEM

-708 HMSLDFDLK
+708 NMSLDFDLK

>member
-1 MSINFTPTPANEHQ
+1 MSKNFTPKPANEHQ

-50 PLKYREAEAVLN
+50 PLKYREAEAIINYNLYRN
-62 FNFFKNKGKKEKFT
+62 KNQKDKFT
-76 KEDITILKSLEK
+76 KEDTKILRNLQK
-88 KVDHYFETHED
+88 KVDHYFETYDD

-120 NKKIFALY
+120 NKKIFSLY
-128 EENLEKVAKEY
+128 QQNLEKVSKKLNKPK
-139 GTDKT
+139 D
-144 DINTKYVAITT
+144 DINTKYVSITT

-191 EQMILRV
+191 EQMILRK

-205 NREFRAF
+205 DKEFRAF

-227 ACFKNMVENKD
+227 ALFQDLVDNKD
-238 LYEKLINEYFKK
+238 LYEKLINDYFKK

-293 LNYDEMLH
+293 LNYEEMLH
-301 GSGKLTIRDKVCENL
+301 GSGKLTVRNKVCENL
-316 EYFVNEWETYQS
+316 EYFVNEWETAQS
-328 KPSDPFDNYFKE
+328 KPSDPFDNYFIEDEEKKDE
-340 VDSDNKGVS
+340 N
-349 IIDKTKNVFS
+349 IIDKAKNFFS
-359 NLFKKKSNN
+359 HLNPMKLFSKKNNNDTNSNSNN
-368 ENNNKNEENTKK
+368 INNNNKT
-380 EEEKVESNDNTNN
+380 EEKTES
-393 TNKEPKTFDMEKT
+393 E
-406 KKFFSN
+406 
-412 LFKKKDNNENNNK
+412 
-425 IEENTKKEDEKVESN
+425 
-440 DNTNNTNKEPK
+440 
-451 KFDMEKT
+451 
-458 KKFFSNL
+458 
-465 FKKKDNNEESNKN
+465 
-478 EENTKKEDEKVESND
+478 
-493 NNINSIEKETKRFD
+493 NSIE
-507 FDKTKKFFSNLFK
+507 
-520 KKDNNENNNKIEE
+520 
-533 ITNKEDEKVESNDN
+533 NKEEK
-547 NTITINKEPIKF
+547 PF

-589 VVGKGVLED
+589 SLGKAVLEN

-611 MEKKGKKCYGEVID
+611 MEKEGKKCYGEVID

-642 TTMQE
+642 TTMKE
-647 ITVKVDGEDVKVYA
+647 ITVKLDDKEVKVYA
-661 YIIKEIFDNVKSEES
+661 YIIKEIFDNVKNDEG

-708 HMSLDFDLK
+708 NMSLDFDLK

>member
-1 MSINFTPTPANEHQ
+1 MSKNFTPTPANEHQ

-50 PLKYREAEAVLN
+50 PLKYREAEAILN
-62 FNFFKNKGKKEKFT
+62 YNFYRNKNMKDKFT
-76 KEDITILKSLEK
+76 KEDTKILKNLQK
-88 KVDHYFETHED
+88 KVDYFFETYDD

-120 NKKIFALY
+120 NKKIMALY
-128 EENLEKVAKEY
+128 EENLEKVSKKLGKE
-139 GTDKT
+139 KT
-144 DINTKYVAITT
+144 DVNTKYVAITT

-191 EQMILRV
+191 EQMILRK

-205 NREFRAF
+205 DKEFRAF

-227 ACFKNMVENKD
+227 ALFQDLIDNKD
-238 LYEKLINEYFKK
+238 LYEKLINDYFKT

-293 LNYDEMLH
+293 INYDEMLH
-301 GSGKLTIRDKVCENL
+301 GTGKLTVREKQCENL
-316 EYFVNEWETYQS
+316 EYFVNEWITCQS
-328 KPSDPFDNYFKE
+328 KPSDPFDNYFIE
-340 VDSDNKGVS
+340 D
-349 IIDKTKNVFS
+349 
-359 NLFKKKSNN
+359 
-368 ENNNKNEENTKK
+368 
-380 EEEKVESNDNTNN
+380 EEE
-393 TNKEPKTFDMEKT
+393 
-406 KKFFSN
+406 
-412 LFKKKDNNENNNK
+412 
-425 IEENTKKEDEKVESN
+425 
-440 DNTNNTNKEPK
+440 
-451 KFDMEKT
+451 
-458 KKFFSNL
+458 
-465 FKKKDNNEESNKN
+465 EESQLDK
-478 EENTKKEDEKVESND
+478 
-493 NNINSIEKETKRFD
+493 IL
-507 FDKTKKFFSNLFK
+507 DKTKKFFSSLNPKKLFGK
-520 KKDNNENNNKIEE
+520 KQ
-533 ITNKEDEKVESNDN
+533 SNDISS
-547 NTITINKEPIKF
+547 NTSQVEKKEEEKIKKPF

-577 HKYITYDGSEDK
+577 HKYITYFGSENK
-589 VVGKGVLED
+589 TLGKGVLED

-611 MEKKGKKCYGEVID
+611 MEKKGKKCYGEIID

-647 ITVKVDGEDVKVYA
+647 ITVKLDGKDIIVYA
-661 YIIKEIFDNVKSEES
+661 YIIKEIFENVKNTEPDNI
-676 EEKCE
+676 CE
-681 IEEYTLEM
+681 IEEYTIEM

-708 HMSLDFDLK
+708 NMSLDFDLK

>member
-1 MSINFTPTPANEHQ
+1 MSKNFTPTPANEHQ

-35 WYPFLKSITFKTYFI
+35 WYPFLKYITFKTYFI
-50 PLKYREAEAVLN
+50 PLKYREAEAILN
-62 FNFFKNKGKKEKFT
+62 YNFYRNKNMKDKFT
-76 KEDITILKSLEK
+76 KEDTKILKNLQK
-88 KVDHYFETHED
+88 KVDYFFETYDD

-120 NKKIFALY
+120 NKKIMALY
-128 EENLEKVAKEY
+128 EENLEKVSKKLGKE
-139 GTDKT
+139 KT
-144 DINTKYVAITT
+144 DVNTKYVAITT

-191 EQMILRV
+191 EQMILRK

-205 NREFRAF
+205 DKEFRAF

-227 ACFKNMVENKD
+227 ALFQDLVDNKD
-238 LYEKLINEYFKK
+238 LYEKLINDYFKT

-293 LNYDEMLH
+293 INYDEMLH
-301 GSGKLTIRDKVCENL
+301 GTGKLTVREKQCENL
-316 EYFVNEWETYQS
+316 EYFVNEWITCQS
-328 KPSDPFDNYFKE
+328 KPSDPFDNYFIE
-340 VDSDNKGVS
+340 D
-349 IIDKTKNVFS
+349 
-359 NLFKKKSNN
+359 
-368 ENNNKNEENTKK
+368 
-380 EEEKVESNDNTNN
+380 EEE
-393 TNKEPKTFDMEKT
+393 
-406 KKFFSN
+406 
-412 LFKKKDNNENNNK
+412 
-425 IEENTKKEDEKVESN
+425 
-440 DNTNNTNKEPK
+440 
-451 KFDMEKT
+451 
-458 KKFFSNL
+458 
-465 FKKKDNNEESNKN
+465 EESQLDK
-478 EENTKKEDEKVESND
+478 
-493 NNINSIEKETKRFD
+493 IL
-507 FDKTKKFFSNLFK
+507 DKTKKFFSSLNPKKLFGK
-520 KKDNNENNNKIEE
+520 KQ
-533 ITNKEDEKVESNDN
+533 SNDISS
-547 NTITINKEPIKF
+547 NTSQVEKKEEEKIKKPF

-577 HKYITYDGSEDK
+577 HKYITYFGSENK
-589 VVGKGVLED
+589 TLGKGVLED
-598 HTIYVDKNGFGWI
+598 HTIYIDKNGFGWI
-611 MEKKGKKCYGEVID
+611 MEKKGKKCYGEIID

-647 ITVKVDGEDVKVYA
+647 ITVKLDGKDIIVYA
-661 YIIKEIFDNVKSEES
+661 YIIKEIFENVKNTEPDNI
-676 EEKCE
+676 CE
-681 IEEYTLEM
+681 IEEYTIEM

-708 HMSLDFDLK
+708 NMSLDFDLK

>member
-1 MSINFTPTPANEHQ
+1 MSKNFTPKSANEHQ

-50 PLKYREAEAVLN
+50 PLKYREAEAIINYNLYRN
-62 FNFFKNKGKKEKFT
+62 KNQKDKFT
-76 KEDITILKSLEK
+76 KEDTKILRNLQK
-88 KVDHYFETHED
+88 KVDHYFETYDD

-120 NKKIFALY
+120 NKKIFSLY
-128 EENLEKVAKEY
+128 QQNLEKVSKKLNKPK
-139 GTDKT
+139 D
-144 DINTKYVAITT
+144 DINTKYVSITT

-191 EQMILRV
+191 EQMILRK

-205 NREFRAF
+205 DKEFRAF

-227 ACFKNMVENKD
+227 ALFQDLVDNKD
-238 LYEKLINEYFKK
+238 LYEKLINDYFKK

-293 LNYDEMLH
+293 LNYEEMLH
-301 GSGKLTIRDKVCENL
+301 GSGKLTVRDKVCENL
-316 EYFVNEWETYQS
+316 EYFVNEWETAQS
-328 KPSDPFDNYFKE
+328 KPSDPFDNYFIEDEEKKDE
-340 VDSDNKGVS
+340 N
-349 IIDKTKNVFS
+349 IIDKAKNFFS
-359 NLFKKKSNN
+359 HLNPMKLFSKKNNNDTNNNSNN
-368 ENNNKNEENTKK
+368 INNNNKT
-380 EEEKVESNDNTNN
+380 EEKTES
-393 TNKEPKTFDMEKT
+393 E
-406 KKFFSN
+406 
-412 LFKKKDNNENNNK
+412 
-425 IEENTKKEDEKVESN
+425 
-440 DNTNNTNKEPK
+440 
-451 KFDMEKT
+451 
-458 KKFFSNL
+458 
-465 FKKKDNNEESNKN
+465 
-478 EENTKKEDEKVESND
+478 
-493 NNINSIEKETKRFD
+493 NSIE
-507 FDKTKKFFSNLFK
+507 
-520 KKDNNENNNKIEE
+520 
-533 ITNKEDEKVESNDN
+533 NKEEK
-547 NTITINKEPIKF
+547 PF

-589 VVGKGVLED
+589 SLGKAVLEN

-611 MEKKGKKCYGEVID
+611 MEKEGKKCYGEVID

-642 TTMQE
+642 TTMKE
-647 ITVKVDGEDVKVYA
+647 ITVKLDDKEVKVYA
-661 YIIKEIFDNVKSEES
+661 YIIKEIFDNVKNDEG

-708 HMSLDFDLK
+708 NMSLDFDLK

>member
-1 MSINFTPTPANEHQ
+1 MSINFTPTPASSHQ

-62 FNFFKNKGKKEKFT
+62 FNFFRNKNQPDKFT
-76 KEDITILKSLEK
+76 KEDTEILRNLEK
-88 KVDHYFETHED
+88 KVDHYFQTYDD

-120 NKKIFALY
+120 NKKIMSLY
-128 EENLEKVAKEY
+128 EQNLDKVAKIY
-139 GTDKT
+139 GTDKN
-144 DINTKYVAITT
+144 DVNTKYVAICT

-163 NGKDVLNV
+163 SGKDVLNV

-177 LFLDLKDWLNHGGR
+177 LFLDLKDWLNHGGK

-205 NREFRAF
+205 DREFRAF

-227 ACFKNMVENKD
+227 AMFKNMVENKD
-238 LYEKLINEYFKK
+238 LYEKLINDYFNKSLK
-250 ALQPLMKIP
+250 PLMKIP

-293 LNYDEMLH
+293 INYEEMLN
-301 GSGKLTIRDKVCENL
+301 GTGKLTIRDKVCENL
-316 EYFVNEWETYQS
+316 DYFVNEWLTYQG
-328 KPSDPFDNYFKE
+328 KPSDPFDNYFIE
-340 VDSDNKGVS
+340 D
-349 IIDKTKNVFS
+349 
-359 NLFKKKSNN
+359 
-368 ENNNKNEENTKK
+368 
-380 EEEKVESNDNTNN
+380 EEKES
-393 TNKEPKTFDMEKT
+393 
-406 KKFFSN
+406 
-412 LFKKKDNNENNNK
+412 
-425 IEENTKKEDEKVESN
+425 I
-440 DNTNNTNKEPK
+440 
-451 KFDMEKT
+451 
-458 KKFFSNL
+458 
-465 FKKKDNNEESNKN
+465 
-478 EENTKKEDEKVESND
+478 
-493 NNINSIEKETKRFD
+493 
-507 FDKTKKFFSNLFK
+507 FDKTKKILSYVNPLKLFAK
-520 KKDNNENNNKIEE
+520 KENIQNKIQEKKEEE
-533 ITNKEDEKVESNDN
+533 IIPKKV
-547 NTITINKEPIKF
+547 F

-577 HKYITYDGSEDK
+577 HKYITYDGSENK
-589 VVGKGVLED
+589 SLGKGVLED

-642 TTMQE
+642 TTMKK
-647 ITVKVDGEDVKVYA
+647 ISVKIDDKYLEVYA
-661 YIIKEIFDNVKSEES
+661 YVIKEIFENVKSQES
-676 EEKCE
+676 DDKCE
-681 IEEYTLEM
+681 IEEYTIDM

-708 HMSLDFDLK
+708 NMSLDFDLK

>member
-1 MSINFTPTPANEHQ
+1 MSKNFTPTPANEHQ

-50 PLKYREAEAVLN
+50 PLKYREAEAILN
-62 FNFFKNKGKKEKFT
+62 YNFYRNKNMKDKFT
-76 KEDITILKSLEK
+76 KEDTKILKNLQK
-88 KVDHYFETHED
+88 KVDYFFETYDD

-120 NKKIFALY
+120 NKKIMALY
-128 EENLEKVAKEY
+128 EENLEKVSKKL
-139 GTDKT
+139 GKDKT
-144 DINTKYVAITT
+144 DLNTKYVAITT

-191 EQMILRV
+191 EQMILRK

-205 NREFRAF
+205 DKEFRAF

-227 ACFKNMVENKD
+227 ALFQDLVDNKD
-238 LYEKLINEYFKK
+238 LYEKLINDYFKT

-293 LNYDEMLH
+293 INYDEMLH
-301 GSGKLTIRDKVCENL
+301 GTGKLTVREKQCENL
-316 EYFVNEWETYQS
+316 EYFVNEWITCQS
-328 KPSDPFDNYFKE
+328 KPSDPFDNYFIE
-340 VDSDNKGVS
+340 D
-349 IIDKTKNVFS
+349 
-359 NLFKKKSNN
+359 
-368 ENNNKNEENTKK
+368 
-380 EEEKVESNDNTNN
+380 EEEE
-393 TNKEPKTFDMEKT
+393 
-406 KKFFSN
+406 
-412 LFKKKDNNENNNK
+412 
-425 IEENTKKEDEKVESN
+425 
-440 DNTNNTNKEPK
+440 
-451 KFDMEKT
+451 
-458 KKFFSNL
+458 
-465 FKKKDNNEESNKN
+465 EESQLDK
-478 EENTKKEDEKVESND
+478 
-493 NNINSIEKETKRFD
+493 IL
-507 FDKTKKFFSNLFK
+507 DKTKKFFSSLNPKKLFGK
-520 KKDNNENNNKIEE
+520 KQ
-533 ITNKEDEKVESNDN
+533 SNDISSN
-547 NTITINKEPIKF
+547 SSQVEKKEEEKIKKPF

-577 HKYITYDGSEDK
+577 HKYITYFGSENK
-589 VVGKGVLED
+589 TLGKGILED

-611 MEKKGKKCYGEVID
+611 MEKKGKKCYGEIID

-647 ITVKVDGEDVKVYA
+647 ITVKLDGKDIIVYA
-661 YIIKEIFDNVKSEES
+661 YIIKEIFENVKNTEPDNI
-676 EEKCE
+676 CE
-681 IEEYTLEM
+681 IEEYTIEM

-708 HMSLDFDLK
+708 NMSLDFDLK

>member
-15 RKANWDHKYRHQNM
+15 RRANWDHKYRHQNM

-50 PLKYREAEAVLN
+50 PLKYKEAEAILN
-62 FNFFKNKGKKEKFT
+62 FNYYRNKGKKDKFT
-76 KEDITILKSLEK
+76 KEDTKILRNLEK
-88 KVDHYFETHED
+88 KVEHYFETHDD

-120 NKKIFALY
+120 NEKIYSLY
-128 EENLEKVAKEY
+128 QENLKRKCKEL
-139 GTDKT
+139 GTDEN
-144 DINTKYVAITT
+144 DINTKYVSITT

-191 EQMILRV
+191 EQMILRK

-205 NREFRAF
+205 DREFRAF

-227 ACFKNMVENKD
+227 ALFKNMVENKD
-238 LYEKLINEYFKK
+238 LYEKLINNYFKT

-293 LNYDEMLH
+293 INYDEMLH
-301 GSGKLTIRDKVCENL
+301 GDGKLTVREKECENL
-316 EYFVNEWETYQS
+316 EYFVTEWEAQQS
-328 KPSDPFDNYFKE
+328 KPSDPFDNYFIEDEEKKNE
-340 VDSDNKGVS
+340 GF
-349 IIDKTKNVFS
+349 IDKAKN
-359 NLFKKKSNN
+359 
-368 ENNNKNEENTKK
+368 
-380 EEEKVESNDNTNN
+380 
-393 TNKEPKTFDMEKT
+393 
-406 KKFFSN
+406 FFSN
-412 LFKKKDNNENNNK
+412 LFGKKQNENNINENTIKEENK
-425 IEENTKKEDEKVESN
+425 ITNTE
-440 DNTNNTNKEPK
+440 NKE
-451 KFDMEKT
+451 
-458 KKFFSNL
+458 
-465 FKKKDNNEESNKN
+465 NK
-478 EENTKKEDEKVESND
+478 
-493 NNINSIEKETKRFD
+493 
-507 FDKTKKFFSNLFK
+507 
-520 KKDNNENNNKIEE
+520 
-533 ITNKEDEKVESNDN
+533 
-547 NTITINKEPIKF
+547 KF

-565 VVSVLKTGFFWS
+565 VVSVLKTGFYWS
-577 HKYITYDGSEDK
+577 QKYITYDGSENK
-589 VVGKGVLED
+589 VLGKGVLED

-611 MEKKGKKCYGEVID
+611 LEKKGKKCYGEVID

-634 EFFYGQRD
+634 EFFYGQKD
-642 TTMQE
+642 TLMQE
-647 ITVKVDGEDVKVYA
+647 ITVKVDDKDVKVYA
-661 YIIKEIFDNVKSEES
+661 YIVKEIFNNVKNEKDED
-676 EEKCE
+676 KCE
-681 IEEYTLEM
+681 IEEYTIEM

-694 NSMQHIINQQERYL
+694 NSMQHVINQQERYL
-708 HMSLDFDLK
+708 NMSLDFDLK

>member
-1 MSINFTPTPANEHQ
+1 MSINFTPTPASSHQ

-62 FNFFKNKGKKEKFT
+62 FNFFRNKNQPDKFT
-76 KEDITILKSLEK
+76 KEDTEILRNLEK
-88 KVDHYFETHED
+88 KVDHYFQTYDD

-120 NKKIFALY
+120 NKKIMSLY
-128 EENLEKVAKEY
+128 EQNLDKVAKIY
-139 GTDKT
+139 GTDKN
-144 DINTKYVAITT
+144 DVNTKYVAICT

-163 NGKDVLNV
+163 SGKDVLNV

-177 LFLDLKDWLNHGGR
+177 LFLDLKDWLNHGGK

-198 WDDSLCS
+198 WDDNLCS
-205 NREFRAF
+205 DREFRAF

-227 ACFKNMVENKD
+227 AMFKNMVENKD
-238 LYEKLINEYFKK
+238 LYEKLINDYFNKSLK
-250 ALQPLMKIP
+250 PLMKIP

-293 LNYDEMLH
+293 INYEEMLN
-301 GSGKLTIRDKVCENL
+301 GTGKLTIRDKVCENL
-316 EYFVNEWETYQS
+316 DYFVNEWLTYQG
-328 KPSDPFDNYFKE
+328 KPSDPFDNYFIE
-340 VDSDNKGVS
+340 D
-349 IIDKTKNVFS
+349 
-359 NLFKKKSNN
+359 
-368 ENNNKNEENTKK
+368 
-380 EEEKVESNDNTNN
+380 EEKES
-393 TNKEPKTFDMEKT
+393 
-406 KKFFSN
+406 
-412 LFKKKDNNENNNK
+412 
-425 IEENTKKEDEKVESN
+425 I
-440 DNTNNTNKEPK
+440 
-451 KFDMEKT
+451 
-458 KKFFSNL
+458 
-465 FKKKDNNEESNKN
+465 
-478 EENTKKEDEKVESND
+478 
-493 NNINSIEKETKRFD
+493 
-507 FDKTKKFFSNLFK
+507 FDKTKKILSYVNPLKLFAK
-520 KKDNNENNNKIEE
+520 KENIQNKIQEKKEEE
-533 ITNKEDEKVESNDN
+533 IIPKKV
-547 NTITINKEPIKF
+547 F

-577 HKYITYDGSEDK
+577 HKYITYDGSENK
-589 VVGKGVLED
+589 SLGKGVLED

-642 TTMQE
+642 TTMKK
-647 ITVKVDGEDVKVYA
+647 ISVKIDDKYIEVYA
-661 YIIKEIFDNVKSEES
+661 YVIKDIFENVKSQES
-676 EEKCE
+676 DDKCE
-681 IEEYTLEM
+681 IEEYTIDM

-708 HMSLDFDLK
+708 NMSLDFDLK

>member
-1 MSINFTPTPANEHQ
+1 MSKNFTTTPANEHQ

-35 WYPFLKSITFKTYFI
+35 WYPFLKNITFKTYFI
-50 PLKYREAEAVLN
+50 PLKYREAEAILN
-62 FNFFKNKGKKEKFT
+62 YNFYRNKHMKDKFT
-76 KEDITILKSLEK
+76 KEDTKILRNLQK
-88 KVDHYFETHED
+88 KVDYFFETYDD

-120 NKKIFALY
+120 NKKIMALY
-128 EENLEKVAKEY
+128 EENLEKVSKKLGKE
-139 GTDKT
+139 KT

-191 EQMILRV
+191 EQMILRK

-205 NREFRAF
+205 DKEFRAF

-227 ACFKNMVENKD
+227 ALFQDLVDNKD
-238 LYEKLINEYFKK
+238 LYEKLINDYFKT

-293 LNYDEMLH
+293 INYDEMLH
-301 GSGKLTIRDKVCENL
+301 GTGKLTVREKQCENL
-316 EYFVNEWETYQS
+316 EYFVNEWITCQS
-328 KPSDPFDNYFKE
+328 KPSDPFDNYFIE
-340 VDSDNKGVS
+340 D
-349 IIDKTKNVFS
+349 
-359 NLFKKKSNN
+359 
-368 ENNNKNEENTKK
+368 
-380 EEEKVESNDNTNN
+380 EEEE
-393 TNKEPKTFDMEKT
+393 
-406 KKFFSN
+406 
-412 LFKKKDNNENNNK
+412 
-425 IEENTKKEDEKVESN
+425 
-440 DNTNNTNKEPK
+440 
-451 KFDMEKT
+451 
-458 KKFFSNL
+458 
-465 FKKKDNNEESNKN
+465 EESQLDK
-478 EENTKKEDEKVESND
+478 
-493 NNINSIEKETKRFD
+493 IL
-507 FDKTKKFFSNLFK
+507 DKTKKFFSSLNPKKLFGK
-520 KKDNNENNNKIEE
+520 KQ
-533 ITNKEDEKVESNDN
+533 SNDISS
-547 NTITINKEPIKF
+547 NTSQVEKKEEEKIKKPF

-577 HKYITYDGSEDK
+577 HKYITYFGSENK
-589 VVGKGVLED
+589 TLGKGVLED
-598 HTIYVDKNGFGWI
+598 HTIYIDKNGFGWI
-611 MEKKGKKCYGEVID
+611 MEKKGKKCYGEIID

-647 ITVKVDGEDVKVYA
+647 ITVKLDGKDVKVYA
-661 YIIKEIFDNVKSEES
+661 YVIKEIFENVKNTDPADI
-676 EEKCE
+676 CE
-681 IEEYTLEM
+681 IEEYTIEM

-708 HMSLDFDLK
+708 NMSLDFDLK

>member
-1 MSINFTPTPANEHQ
+1 
-15 RKANWDHKYRHQNM
+15 
-29 SVDMDV
+29 
-35 WYPFLKSITFKTYFI
+35 
-50 PLKYREAEAVLN
+50 
-62 FNFFKNKGKKEKFT
+62 
-76 KEDITILKSLEK
+76 
-88 KVDHYFETHED
+88 
-99 LKNGAMFRLS
+99 MFRLS

-128 EENLEKVAKEY
+128 EENLDKVAKEY

-163 NGKDVLNV
+163 SGKDVLNV

-301 GSGKLTIRDKVCENL
+301 GSGKLTIRDKVYENL

-328 KPSDPFDNYFKE
+328 KPSDPFDNYFKDI
-340 VDSDNKGVS
+340 DSGNKGVS

-393 TNKEPKTFDMEKT
+393 TNKEPKKFDMEKT

-440 DNTNNTNKEPK
+440 DNTNNSNKEPK
-451 KFDMEKT
+451 K
-458 KKFFSNL
+458 
-465 FKKKDNNEESNKN
+465 
-478 EENTKKEDEKVESND
+478 
-493 NNINSIEKETKRFD
+493 FD

-589 VVGKGVLED
+589 VVGKGVLAD

-676 EEKCE
+676 EDKCE

>member
-15 RKANWDHKYRHQNM
+15 RRANWDHKYRHQNM

-50 PLKYREAEAVLN
+50 PLKYKEAEAILN
-62 FNFFKNKGKKEKFT
+62 FNYYRNKGKKDKFT
-76 KEDITILKSLEK
+76 KEDTKILRNLEK
-88 KVDHYFETHED
+88 KVEHYFETHDD

-120 NKKIFALY
+120 NEKIYALY
-128 EENLEKVAKEY
+128 QENLKRKCKEL
-139 GTDKT
+139 GTDEN
-144 DINTKYVAITT
+144 DINTKYVSITT

-191 EQMILRV
+191 EQMILRK

-205 NREFRAF
+205 DREFRAF

-227 ACFKNMVENKD
+227 ALFKNMVENKD
-238 LYEKLINEYFKK
+238 LYEKLINNYFKT

-293 LNYDEMLH
+293 INYDEMLH
-301 GSGKLTIRDKVCENL
+301 GDGKLTVREKECENL
-316 EYFVNEWETYQS
+316 EYFVTEWEAQQS
-328 KPSDPFDNYFKE
+328 KPSDPFDNYFIEDEEKKNE
-340 VDSDNKGVS
+340 GF
-349 IIDKTKNVFS
+349 IDKAKN
-359 NLFKKKSNN
+359 
-368 ENNNKNEENTKK
+368 
-380 EEEKVESNDNTNN
+380 
-393 TNKEPKTFDMEKT
+393 
-406 KKFFSN
+406 FFSN
-412 LFKKKDNNENNNK
+412 LFGKKQNENNINENTIKEENK
-425 IEENTKKEDEKVESN
+425 ITNTE
-440 DNTNNTNKEPK
+440 NKE
-451 KFDMEKT
+451 
-458 KKFFSNL
+458 
-465 FKKKDNNEESNKN
+465 NK
-478 EENTKKEDEKVESND
+478 
-493 NNINSIEKETKRFD
+493 
-507 FDKTKKFFSNLFK
+507 
-520 KKDNNENNNKIEE
+520 
-533 ITNKEDEKVESNDN
+533 
-547 NTITINKEPIKF
+547 KF

-565 VVSVLKTGFFWS
+565 VVSVLKTGFYWNP
-577 HKYITYDGSEDK
+577 KYITYDGNENK
-589 VVGKGVLED
+589 VLGKGVLED

-611 MEKKGKKCYGEVID
+611 LEKKGKKCYGEVID

-634 EFFYGQRD
+634 EFFYGQKD
-642 TTMQE
+642 TLMQE
-647 ITVKVDGEDVKVYA
+647 ITVKVDDKDVKVYA
-661 YIIKEIFDNVKSEES
+661 YIVKEIFDNVKNEKDG
-676 EEKCE
+676 EKCE
-681 IEEYTLEM
+681 VEEYTLEM

-694 NSMQHIINQQERYL
+694 NSMQHVINQQERYL

>member
-1 MSINFTPTPANEHQ
+1 MSKNFTPTPANEHQ

-50 PLKYREAEAVLN
+50 PLKYREAEAILN
-62 FNFFKNKGKKEKFT
+62 YNFYRNKNMKDKFT
-76 KEDITILKSLEK
+76 KEDTKILKNLQK
-88 KVDHYFETHED
+88 KVDYFFETYDD

-120 NKKIFALY
+120 NKKIMALY
-128 EENLEKVAKEY
+128 EENLEKVSKKLGKE
-139 GTDKT
+139 KT
-144 DINTKYVAITT
+144 DLNTKYVAITT

-191 EQMILRV
+191 EQMILRK

-205 NREFRAF
+205 DKEFRAF

-227 ACFKNMVENKD
+227 ALFQDLVDNKD
-238 LYEKLINEYFKK
+238 LYEKLINDYFKT

-293 LNYDEMLH
+293 INYDEMLH
-301 GSGKLTIRDKVCENL
+301 GTGKLTVREKQCENL
-316 EYFVNEWETYQS
+316 EYFVNEWITCQS
-328 KPSDPFDNYFKE
+328 KPSDPFDNYFIE
-340 VDSDNKGVS
+340 D
-349 IIDKTKNVFS
+349 
-359 NLFKKKSNN
+359 
-368 ENNNKNEENTKK
+368 
-380 EEEKVESNDNTNN
+380 EEEE
-393 TNKEPKTFDMEKT
+393 
-406 KKFFSN
+406 
-412 LFKKKDNNENNNK
+412 
-425 IEENTKKEDEKVESN
+425 
-440 DNTNNTNKEPK
+440 
-451 KFDMEKT
+451 
-458 KKFFSNL
+458 
-465 FKKKDNNEESNKN
+465 EESQLDK
-478 EENTKKEDEKVESND
+478 
-493 NNINSIEKETKRFD
+493 IL
-507 FDKTKKFFSNLFK
+507 DKTKKFFSSLNPKKLFGK
-520 KKDNNENNNKIEE
+520 KQGNDISSNTSQIEKKEEEKI
-533 ITNKEDEKVESNDN
+533 TK
-547 NTITINKEPIKF
+547 PF

-577 HKYITYDGSEDK
+577 HKYITYFGSENK
-589 VVGKGVLED
+589 TLGKGVLED

-611 MEKKGKKCYGEVID
+611 MEKKGKKCYGEIID

-647 ITVKVDGEDVKVYA
+647 ITVKLDGKDIIVYA
-661 YIIKEIFDNVKSEES
+661 YIIKEIFENVKNTEPDNI
-676 EEKCE
+676 CE
-681 IEEYTLEM
+681 IEEYTIEM

-708 HMSLDFDLK
+708 NMSLDFDLK

>member
-1 MSINFTPTPANEHQ
+1 MSINFTPTPASSHQ

-62 FNFFKNKGKKEKFT
+62 FNFFRNKNQPDKFT
-76 KEDITILKSLEK
+76 KEDTEILRNLEK
-88 KVDHYFETHED
+88 KVDHYFQTYDD

-120 NKKIFALY
+120 NKKIMSLY
-128 EENLEKVAKEY
+128 EQNLDKVAKIY
-139 GTDKT
+139 GTDKN
-144 DINTKYVAITT
+144 DVNTKYVAICT

-163 NGKDVLNV
+163 SGKDVLNV

-177 LFLDLKDWLNHGGR
+177 LFLDLKDWLNHGGK

-205 NREFRAF
+205 DREFRAF

-227 ACFKNMVENKD
+227 AMFKNMVENKD
-238 LYEKLINEYFKK
+238 LYEKLINDYFNKSLK
-250 ALQPLMKIP
+250 PLMKIP

-293 LNYDEMLH
+293 INYEEMLN
-301 GSGKLTIRDKVCENL
+301 GTGKLTIRDKVCENL
-316 EYFVNEWETYQS
+316 DYFVNEWLTYQG
-328 KPSDPFDNYFKE
+328 KPSDPFDNYFIE
-340 VDSDNKGVS
+340 D
-349 IIDKTKNVFS
+349 
-359 NLFKKKSNN
+359 
-368 ENNNKNEENTKK
+368 
-380 EEEKVESNDNTNN
+380 EEKES
-393 TNKEPKTFDMEKT
+393 
-406 KKFFSN
+406 
-412 LFKKKDNNENNNK
+412 
-425 IEENTKKEDEKVESN
+425 I
-440 DNTNNTNKEPK
+440 
-451 KFDMEKT
+451 
-458 KKFFSNL
+458 
-465 FKKKDNNEESNKN
+465 
-478 EENTKKEDEKVESND
+478 
-493 NNINSIEKETKRFD
+493 
-507 FDKTKKFFSNLFK
+507 FDKTKKILSYVNPLKLFAK
-520 KKDNNENNNKIEE
+520 KENIQNIIQEKKEEE
-533 ITNKEDEKVESNDN
+533 IVPKKV
-547 NTITINKEPIKF
+547 F

-577 HKYITYDGSEDK
+577 HKYITYDGSENK
-589 VVGKGVLED
+589 SLGKGVLED

-642 TTMQE
+642 TTMKK
-647 ITVKVDGEDVKVYA
+647 ISVKIDDKYIEVYA
-661 YIIKEIFDNVKSEES
+661 YVVKEIFENVKSQES
-676 EEKCE
+676 DDKCE
-681 IEEYTLEM
+681 IEEYTIDM

-708 HMSLDFDLK
+708 NMSLDFDLK